1 MRVAVYADLL
11 TYRDLFF
18 NLWRRDLQVRY
29 RGSVLGLL
37 WTFLNPLVLVGVYTL
52 VFSVLWR
59 AFAIEHYALFVC
71 TGLVVWTFFSSV
83 MTTASSSLVSQ
94 AQLVQQVRF
103 PRQLLPLSVTA
114 AGVVTLLAMLVVV
127 LILNLSIIPETRSTF
142 WLALPM
148 LVPLVALTGA
158 LAIIAACL
166 TVLYRDI
173 EHLIQTVLL
182 PWFFLTPIFYTFDAL
197 PGIEG
202 HSTIRAI
209 LYWGNPI
216 TPSLEAVRD
225 PLFFGTL
232 TRPGDA
238 LYSVV
243 AAIVA
248 LTLAALIFR
257 RVDDQLAAQL

>member
-1 MRVAVYADLL
+1 VIVYADLY

-18 NLWRRDLQVRY
+18 NLFRRDLQVRY
-29 RGSVLGLL
+29 RGSILGLF

-59 AFAIEHYALFVC
+59 AFAIENYALFVC
-71 TGLVVWTFFSSV
+71 TGLVVWTFFSGV

-114 AGVVTLLAMLVVV
+114 AGAVTLLVMLAVV
-127 LILNLSIIPETRSTF
+127 LVLNLSFIPETRSTF

-148 LVPLVALTGA
+148 LVPLVAFTAA

-166 TVLYRDI
+166 TVLFRDI

-182 PWFFLTPIFYTFDAL
+182 PWFFLTPIFYTFEAL
-197 PGIEG
+197 PGVEG
-202 HSTIRAI
+202 HPNVVKI

-216 TPSLEAVRD
+216 TPGLEAVRD

-232 TRPGDA
+232 TRPSDA
-238 LYSVV
+238 IYSVV
-243 AAIVA
+243 AAVVA
-248 LTLAALIFR
+248 LTVASVVFR